1 MGASATRKRTI
12 RFFRSYSGTPHFRH
26 SRGCSRERPAWSGRG
41 RARDDLQRRG
51 PRRWSG
57 RRGAPPARLLP
68 RLSRPRCW
76 SRCPLAPQSMIQR
89 KIRAIRIQRRFS
101 VYRQRPVDFFSD
113 SPNRARPA
121 SSKKTVTGL
130 LSHERTTEQGQHG
143 RLSVHIHSFTIYR
156 APGTLV
162 LRRSQAS
169 PSRSARSA
177 SQTASRRRSET
188 GIPFADPAS
197 APRTRA

>member
-1 MGASATRKRTI
+1 MAWLPAGASVGASATRKRTI

-89 KIRAIRIQRRFS
+89 KLRAIRIQRRFS

-130 LSHERTTEQGQHG
+130 LSHERTTEQGTARPSLGAHPQFHHLPRSRNPRPSKIAG
-143 RLSVHIHSFTIYR
+143 IALSIR
-156 APGTLV
+156 AVRVPDC
-162 LRRSQAS
+162 
-169 PSRSARSA
+169 
-177 SQTASRRRSET
+177 
-188 GIPFADPAS
+188 FALAK
-197 APRTRA
+197 